1 MGGAVTPDQERKIL
15 SMLSGERPMF
25 LAWVTK
31 LKGGS
36 KQKRVLVVGET
47 RILTFRKEAKK
58 LNAFSV
64 RFPASIPFRGPWLCC
79 FQCTLLPA
87 VSRVIHRQAPSTTT
101 TLNDLTIVDLPPH
114 F

>member
-64 RFPASIPFRGPWLCC
+64 RFPTSISFRGPWLCC

-87 VSRVIHRQAPSTTT
+87 MSRGIHRHPPSSTV
-101 TLNDLTIVDLPPH
+101 NHNNIE
-114 F
+114 